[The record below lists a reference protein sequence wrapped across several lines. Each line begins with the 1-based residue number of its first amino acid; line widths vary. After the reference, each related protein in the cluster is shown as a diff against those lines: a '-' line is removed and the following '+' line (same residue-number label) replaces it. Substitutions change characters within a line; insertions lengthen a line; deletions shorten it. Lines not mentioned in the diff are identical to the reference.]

1 MKLLSLAVLQ
11 KLFTIMINKLHYN
24 IELLYL
30 KAFACK
36 RVLILFLAI

>member
-11 KLFTIMINKLHYN
+11 KLFTKKLN
-24 IELLYL
+24 MLRCNFGLLYL